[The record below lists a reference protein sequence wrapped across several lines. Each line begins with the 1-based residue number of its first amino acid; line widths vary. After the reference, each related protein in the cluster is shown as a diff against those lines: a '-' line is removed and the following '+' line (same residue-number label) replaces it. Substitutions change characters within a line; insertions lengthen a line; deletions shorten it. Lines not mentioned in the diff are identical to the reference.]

1 MRLHFHGSW
10 MLGTQYRT
18 YKPPV
23 EWPITVVETQR
34 ILEFHVLDQVDRLEA
49 CGQSAR
55 SEGNKAY
62 PLKVGSATV
71 SVYCHLTADLGSCG
85 GGGWTLVMKING
97 SKPSPDQ
104 PSPVQSSPVQSSPV
118 QSSPVQSSPV
128 QSSAVQSSPVQFSP
142 VQSSPVQ
149 SSPVQS
155 SPVQSSLVQ
164 PSPVQTSQVQSSPVQ
179 SSPVQSSPVQSSPVQ
194 SSPVQSSP
202 VQSSPVQSSPVSSN
216 LAQSRP
222 AKSSPVQSSPVQS
235 SPVQSSPVPS
245 SPVQPSPVQTSQV
258 QSSPVQSSPVQSSPV
273 QPSPVQTS
281 QVQSSPVQSSPS
293 TFHYDSSYWTDEN
306 TYEVPA
312 GETGFDQ
319 NETKLPTYWN
329 TPFTK
334 ICLGIKIP
342 GEETRFLVLN
352 KEASSLHDLISD
364 GQYRPTSLGRDAWKT
379 LVGGDQGSLQLNC
392 NMEGFNAANEN
403 IDYAKAR
410 IGYIANEQNECI
422 YGDSRIGF
430 GTGGKWDDS
439 NTCGNEACCSS
450 DNGDKHIKAMGY
462 ILVQ

>member
-1 MRLHFHGSW
+1 MESRCQSINIGPPINDKVVCELSDSDHSLHPEDLKPRAGFTYTGTENACSSNPCFHD
-10 MLGTQYRT
+10 GTCLNGFTDKGYQCACSASYT
-18 YKPPV
+18 GKHC
-23 EWPITVVETQR
+23 ETVRFQTCKELYENNV
-34 ILEFHVLDQVDRLEA
+34 
-49 CGQSAR
+49 

-97 SKPSPDQ
+97 SK
-104 PSPVQSSPVQSSPV
+104 
-118 QSSPVQSSPV
+118 
-128 QSSAVQSSPVQFSP
+128 
-142 VQSSPVQ
+142 
-149 SSPVQS
+149 
-155 SPVQSSLVQ
+155 
-164 PSPVQTSQVQSSPVQ
+164 
-179 SSPVQSSPVQSSPVQ
+179 
-194 SSPVQSSP
+194 
-202 VQSSPVQSSPVSSN
+202 
-216 LAQSRP
+216 
-222 AKSSPVQSSPVQS
+222 
-235 SPVQSSPVPS
+235 
-245 SPVQPSPVQTSQV
+245 
-258 QSSPVQSSPVQSSPV
+258 
-273 QPSPVQTS
+273 
-281 QVQSSPVQSSPS
+281 S